1 MKSVICLVI
10 ALAAA
15 GAGYTYYEHRQ
26 NTLVEIDV
34 GSHQLSIQKN

>member
-1 MKSVICLVI
+1 MNLVIYLVI

-15 GAGYTYYEHRQ
+15 GAGYAYYEHRQ
-26 NTLVEIDV
+26 NTLVEIDL